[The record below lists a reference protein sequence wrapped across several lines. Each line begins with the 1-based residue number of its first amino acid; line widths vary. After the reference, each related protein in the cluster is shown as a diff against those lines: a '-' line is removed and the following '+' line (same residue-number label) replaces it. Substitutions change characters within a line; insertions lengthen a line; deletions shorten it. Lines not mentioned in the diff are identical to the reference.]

1 MLWRRARCEFS
12 SGVDVRHRQYR
23 YQLAPKASRGDDYSA
38 KYTNERSPRTEIGSD
53 YGEGFISLHGQLD
66 VNSLNDNLQVRGAE
80 RMKYSMHPDQAFGLI
95 YDFEVFSDLDRCR
108 TKAWS
113 IVARNRGLQGV
124 AQHTNIR
131 DMMAERVIMEVFRWT
146 SDILQARALAFDF
159 HEAFVQCVVEDATI
173 HEHALAWLNLAADLY
188 KIPCALVSRLDR
200 KTVISVLE
208 KYRIESKFQSVVVA
222 EDDLETMAQQYLA
235 SSIRIC
241 RAPKQCI
248 VFCTSTS
255 SIVAAHNC
263 TMKAVGIIG
272 RCTAPQLANADMTVA
287 TFSELSIFNIRR
299 LFADGDSWMHL
310 KKERDDSSDDEQKRK
325 TRNATLP
332 EE

>member
-12 SGVDVRHRQYR
+12 SGVDVRHRR
-23 YQLAPKASRGDDYSA
+23 YMYQVAPKASRDNDNSA
-38 KYTNERSPRTEIGSD
+38 KYIQERNHRTEIGSD

-66 VNSLNDNLQVRGAE
+66 VSKLNETLQVRGAE

-95 YDFEVFSDLDRCR
+95 YDFEVFYDLDKCR
-108 TKAWS
+108 KKAWS

-124 AQHTNIR
+124 SQHTNIR

-146 SDILQARALAFDF
+146 RDILEARALAFEF

-173 HEHALAWLNLAADLY
+173 HEHALAWLHLAADLY

-200 KTVISVLE
+200 RTVMSVLE
-208 KYRIESKFQSVVVA
+208 KHSIESKFQSVVVA

-248 VFCTSTS
+248 VFCTSMS
-255 SIVAAHNC
+255 SIIAAHNC

-287 TFSELSIFNIRR
+287 TLSELSIFNIRR
-299 LFADGDSWMHL
+299 LFADSDSWMHL
-310 KKERDDSSDDEQKRK
+310 KKERDDTSDDEQQRK
-325 TRNATLP
+325 TRNATFP